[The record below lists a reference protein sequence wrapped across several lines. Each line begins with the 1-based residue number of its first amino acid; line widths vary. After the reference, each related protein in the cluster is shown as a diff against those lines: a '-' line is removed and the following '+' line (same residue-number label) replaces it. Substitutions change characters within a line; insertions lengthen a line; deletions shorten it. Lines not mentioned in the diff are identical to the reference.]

1 MSLRDRIRDAAYNA
15 ATTSDGDPAGARRAT
30 QTASVLAQAASQH
43 GHTGT
48 AAAVATLGAAA
59 VAAEGAL
66 SNYVYPPG
74 KYATFR
80 EDGQQ

>member
-1 MSLRDRIRDAAYNA
+1 MSFRDRIRDAAYSA
-15 ATTSDGDPAGARRAT
+15 ATTNNGDPAGARRAT
-30 QTASVLAQAASQH
+30 QTASVLAQTAAQH
-43 GHTGT
+43 GHTTT
-48 AAAVATLGAAA
+48 AAAIATLGATA

-80 EDGQQ
+80 EDGKK

>member
-1 MSLRDRIRDAAYNA
+1 MSLRDRIREAAYNA
-15 ATTSDGDPAGARRAT
+15 ATTSTGDPAGARRAT
-30 QTASVLAQAASQH
+30 QAASVFAQAASRH

-48 AAAVATLGAAA
+48 AAALSSLGAVA

-74 KYATFR
+74 EYATFR
-80 EDGQQ
+80 KDAPQ